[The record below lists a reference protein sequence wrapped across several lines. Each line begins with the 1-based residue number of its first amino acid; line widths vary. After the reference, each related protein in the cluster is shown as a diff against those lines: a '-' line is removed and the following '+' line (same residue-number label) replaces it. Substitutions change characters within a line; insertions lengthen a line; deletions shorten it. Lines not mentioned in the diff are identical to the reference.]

1 MDLLLPGLGTM
12 VWITLFFLLTVAVLT
27 KLAWKPILSMLDAWD
42 KSIEEA
48 LSDAQK
54 ARNELQGVKQESQN
68 ILREARG
75 ERDTILR
82 EAKEE
87 GARIIEVA
95 RGEATNQAAGIIKDA
110 NAVIEREKRM
120 AKEDLKKELAEIS
133 VGLAEKVLGE
143 ELEDSKKQQES
154 LEKSIKEMQ
163 LLYPTLLHRRKEWKI
178 YHCVH
183 VMPKPMLIWR

>member
-1 MDLLLPGLGTM
+1 MDLLLPGLGTL
-12 VWITLFFLLTVAVLT
+12 VWNTLFFLLTVAVLT
-27 KLAWKPILSMLDAWD
+27 KLAWKPILSMLDARD

-95 RGEATNQAAGIIKDA
+95 RGEASIQAAGIIKDA

-163 LLYPTLLHRRKEWKI
+163 L
-178 YHCVH
+178 
-183 VMPKPMLIWR
+183 